1 VSEVL
6 GVGMALTALQEEGV
20 ASTKGGF
27 GIGAVV
33 LTLTIAVLLVWL
45 AYLFIN
51 SRRSRRAAVE
61 PSPLNQTPYVS
72 DDELENVRTTR
83 VLRAAVFAAA
93 GLAIVLPWYA
103 FNEAD
108 RAAQATEDLDELYI
122 EDGHA
127 LFVRFE
133 CVGCHGAD
141 LGGGAATFVE
151 PRTGVETSWLVPS
164 LNDVLYRYTED
175 EIRYVIEYGRKGTP
189 MPPAGLAGGGSMNE
203 QEVDQVIAY
212 IRDNQITQ
220 SDVVAKTDR
229 NIDVAL
235 GSIEGAAD
243 STKVRITQQEARIAD
258 VENAPNVLDVTG
270 DLEDEMLDLLGGD
283 GTCTPAS
290 AEVALTTCDNPG
302 QDTDRDGLTD
312 VVEPRLTE
320 IAGIAHANLT
330 DLSFASDGTAFP
342 LPNPMY
348 DVSFDPLN
356 PFTNVDAL
364 GLPLRDLAAAD
375 IMLTEL
381 HNDVLLVRI
390 TAERQDTFLEPLR
403 SGLSSLE
410 EAADLMLWDV
420 DFEQVTEDMNAA
432 AAAAGLDDF
441 PELTEDDA
449 QRAVGLF
456 NGYCSRCHT
465 GGWSAGATFVI
476 GYGRGAWGPA
486 INDGRAVVQ
495 FPDFVDHADFIQN
508 GSENAVAYGVNGI
521 GTGRMPGFG
530 TSLTRA
536 DIELIALYER
546 TL

>member
-1 VSEVL
+1 MSE
-6 GVGMALTALQEEGV
+6 ALAALVALQEEGV
-20 ASTKGGF
+20 ASTEGGF

-33 LTLTIAVLLVWL
+33 LTLTIVVLLVWL

-61 PSPLNQTPYVS
+61 PSPLNQTPYLS

-93 GLAIVLPWYA
+93 ALAIVLPWYA

-108 RAAQATEDLDELYI
+108 RTAEATENLDELYI
-122 EDGHA
+122 EVGHE

-133 CVGCHGAD
+133 CVNCHGAD
-141 LGGGAATFVE
+141 LGGGGATFVE

-164 LNDVLYRYTED
+164 LNDVLYRFSED
-175 EIRYVIEYGRKGTP
+175 EIRYVIEYGRRGTP

-203 QEVDQVIAY
+203 QEIDQVIAY
-212 IRDNQITQ
+212 IRDNQIAQ
-220 SDVVAKTDR
+220 ADVVAKSDR

-235 GSIEGAAD
+235 GSISGAGV
-243 STKVRITQQEARIAD
+243 STQVRITQQQARIDD
-258 VENAPNVLDVTG
+258 VENAPNILAVTG

-290 AEVALTTCDNPG
+290 AEIALTTCDDPG

-312 VVEPRLTE
+312 AVEPRLTE
-320 IAGIAHANLT
+320 IAAIAHANLT
-330 DLSFASDGTAFP
+330 DLTFGSDGTAFP
-342 LPNPMY
+342 LPNPLY
-348 DVSFDPLN
+348 EASFDPLN
-356 PFTNVDAL
+356 PFTNVDAV
-364 GLPLRDLAAAD
+364 GLPQPDLVAAD

-390 TAERQDTFLEPLR
+390 TAERQDTFLDPLYA
-403 SGLSSLE
+403 GLRSLE
-410 EAADLMLWDV
+410 EAADLTLWDV
-420 DFEQVTEDMNAA
+420 DYAQVADDMNAA
-432 AAAAGLDDF
+432 AAGLDEF
-441 PELTEDDA
+441 GAPLTEEDA

-456 NGYCSRCHT
+456 NGYCSRCHS

-495 FPDFVDHADFIQN
+495 FPAFADHVDFIIQ
-508 GSENAVAYGVNGI
+508 GTENAVPYGVNGI

-530 TSLTRA
+530 TSLSRQ

>member
-1 VSEVL
+1 VSD
-6 GVGMALTALQEEGV
+6 ALVTALSAALQEEGV
-20 ASTKGGF
+20 ASTEGGF

-33 LTLTIAVLLVWL
+33 LTLAIVVLLLWM

-61 PSPLNQTPYVS
+61 PSPINQTPYLS

-83 VLRAAVFAAA
+83 VLRAAVLAAA

-108 RAAQATEDLDELYI
+108 RAAQATADLDELTI

-164 LNDVLYRYTED
+164 LNDVLYRYSED
-175 EIRYVIEYGRKGTP
+175 EVRYVIEYGRKGTP
-189 MPPAGLAGGGSMNE
+189 MPPAGLAGGGSMNS

-212 IRDNQITQ
+212 IRANQIPQ
-220 SDVVAKTDR
+220 ADVVAKADR
-229 NIDVAL
+229 NVDLAL
-235 GSIEGAAD
+235 GNIANGAD
-243 STKVRITQQEARIAD
+243 STQVRIKQQQARIDD
-258 VENAPNVLDVTG
+258 VENAPNVLAVTG
-270 DLEDEMLDLLGGD
+270 GLEEEMLDLLGGD

-290 AEVALTTCDNPG
+290 AKLALTTCDNPG

-312 VVEPRLTE
+312 AVEPRLTE
-320 IAGIAHANLT
+320 IASIAHDNLT
-330 DLSFASDGTAFP
+330 DLSFNSDGTAFP
-342 LPNPMY
+342 VPNAFY
-348 DVSFDPLN
+348 EVSFDPLN
-356 PFTNVDAL
+356 PFTNVDDA
-364 GLPLRDLAAAD
+364 GLPQPDLVAAD
-375 IMLTEL
+375 QMLKEL
-381 HNDVLLVRI
+381 HNDLLLVRI
-390 TAERQDTFLEPLR
+390 TAEKQETFLAPLR
-403 SGLSSLE
+403 SGLASLND
-410 EAADLMLWDV
+410 AARLGLWEV
-420 DFEQVTEDMNAA
+420 DFDQVLADMD
-432 AAAAGLDDF
+432 AAAAGVEGA
-441 PELTEDDA
+441 PQSLTAEDA

-465 GGWSAGATFVI
+465 GGWSAGASFVI

-495 FPDFVDHADFIQN
+495 FPDFVDHADFIQD

-521 GTGRMPGFG
+521 GTGRMPAFG
-530 TSLTRA
+530 TSLSRE